1 VLFEVEGASY
11 FDMDESPPV
20 ADVIRNVTR
29 EFVRSGYEI
38 IQFLHFGTDI
48 PQKRVIDHM
57 IEVARGY
64 DIEEIFFAADV
75 QRWSEISHMAQEL
88 CVIPLPL
95 SLLPDECTTALFQW
109 PSRQLG
115 STVGVEFSRAPL
127 SAVER
132 FFKRL
137 LDIVCSLGAIIILLP
152 LFLIVAVAI
161 KLDSSG
167 PVLFIQTRHGFN
179 GKRFKILKFR
189 TMTVLEDGGTI
200 SPAVRGDRR
209 ITRIGLW
216 LRKTSIDEI
225 PQFLMS

>member
-95 SLLPDECTTALFQW
+95 SLLPDECTTALFQ
-109 PSRQLG
+109 
-115 STVGVEFSRAPL
+115 
-127 SAVER
+127 
-132 FFKRL
+132 
-137 LDIVCSLGAIIILLP
+137 
-152 LFLIVAVAI
+152 
-161 KLDSSG
+161 
-167 PVLFIQTRHGFN
+167 
-179 GKRFKILKFR
+179 
-189 TMTVLEDGGTI
+189 
-200 SPAVRGDRR
+200 
-209 ITRIGLW
+209 
-216 LRKTSIDEI
+216 
-225 PQFLMS
+225 